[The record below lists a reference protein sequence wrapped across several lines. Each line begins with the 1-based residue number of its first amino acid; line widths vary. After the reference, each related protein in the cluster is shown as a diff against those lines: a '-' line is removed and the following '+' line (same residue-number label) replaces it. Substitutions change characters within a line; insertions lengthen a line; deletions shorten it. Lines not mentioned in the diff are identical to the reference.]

1 MSAPTVQAGT
11 TAGGP
16 RPGHEG
22 RSLPVPIRRRRRFDA
37 LPWMLV
43 GPLVLFVALLG
54 IVPAAWTIG
63 LSFFHDNALDPPV
76 RFNGIANFIAVFTQ
90 SNMLESIGNTF
101 VYTIFGTALATVLG
115 ILAAAVLQHPF
126 RGRSVVIAVLILP
139 WALPGIVA
147 GLIWVNIYDANTG
160 LLNSVLSSL
169 HLITDYH
176 VWIGQN
182 RILTIVLIEL
192 VQVWQMVPLAAL
204 LILAS
209 MQNIPSEIYEAARL
223 DGCSDGTAFLRLT
236 LPLIRPGVAVAAVQS
251 LIQTLNV
258 FDQPYALNGQATTG
272 SSITMQTYFVSF
284 QNLDFGQGYALSLVV
299 AIITIVLSYAVLK
312 LVYREVSF

>member
-1 MSAPTVQAGT
+1 VTLSTVEAETALASGRGAGPGGSAPV
-11 TAGGP
+11 
-16 RPGHEG
+16 R
-22 RSLPVPIRRRRRFDA
+22 RRRRRFDA
-37 LPWMLV
+37 LPWLLV

-63 LSFFHDNALDPPV
+63 LSFFHDNSLDPPV
-76 RFNGIANFIAVFTQ
+76 TFNGIQNFIAIFTQ
-90 SNMLESIGNTF
+90 SNMLQSIENTG
-101 VYTIFGTALATVLG
+101 VYTVFGTVLATVLG
-115 ILAAAVLQHPF
+115 IAAAWILQQPF
-126 RGRSVVIAVLILP
+126 RGRGAVIAILILP

-169 HLITDYH
+169 HLIGGYQ

-182 RILTIVLIEL
+182 PTLTIVLIEL

-223 DGCSDGTAFLRLT
+223 DGCSDWQAFRRLT
-236 LPLIRPGVAVAAVQS
+236 LPLSRPGIAVAAVQS

-284 QNLDFGQGYALSLVV
+284 QNLDFGQGYALSLIVSL
-299 AIITIVLSYAVLK
+299 ITVILSWAVLK